1 MSNRPDERACTRR
14 GLYYPYPARKTARRV
29 LRAAALAAAALL
41 AAGAAHTRLAVAGT
55 SMAPTLRPGDRL
67 LVRRWPRRV
76 VTGAMIV
83 VADPRE
89 PRRLVVKRV
98 GEVRAGAVTLLG
110 DNPAASTDSRSWGAV
125 PVAAVRGRVVYRYA
139 PTGSVGRLR

>member
-1 MSNRPDERACTRR
+1 MRPPRSLLMVA
-14 GLYYPYPARKTARRV
+14 G
-29 LRAAALAAAALL
+29 ALAAGVAALH
-41 AAGAAHTRLAVAGT
+41 GRFVVAGP

-67 LVRRWPRRV
+67 VVRRWPRRAV
-76 VTGAMIV
+76 AGAMVV

-98 GEVRAGAVTLLG
+98 EDVRAGVLTLLG

-139 PTGSVGRLR
+139 PPGRAGRLR